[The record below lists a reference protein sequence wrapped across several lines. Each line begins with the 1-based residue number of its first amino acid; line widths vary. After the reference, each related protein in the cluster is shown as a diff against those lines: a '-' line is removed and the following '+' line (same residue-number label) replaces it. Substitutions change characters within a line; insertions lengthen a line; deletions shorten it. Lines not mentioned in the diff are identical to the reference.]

1 MRTVSSKVSKR
12 EHAAIV
18 QYANQTG
25 ESVSNLIRK
34 VLISDAVF
42 GDSGEIPVEYH
53 VDRYPADTE
62 EGAEDQVLEGQVKEI
77 KITLGW
83 NEKPALIK
91 QIADRLRKESKL
103 IREESEEEGP
113 NSHHESE
120 DSEQDQEEES
130 D

>member
-42 GDSGEIPVEYH
+42 GDSFGEIPVEYSI
-53 VDRYPADTE
+53 DRYPADTE
-62 EGAEDQVLEGQVKEI
+62 EDTKDQVLEEQVKEI
-77 KITLGW
+77 KMTLGW
-83 NEKPALIK
+83 KDKPTLINK
-91 QIADRLRKESKL
+91 IVKGL
-103 IREESEEEGP
+103 REESELI
-113 NSHHESE
+113 S
-120 DSEQDQEEES
+120 EEES

>member
-83 NEKPALIK
+83 DEKKPTLLINK
-91 QIADRLRKESKL
+91 IAARLRQESGA
-103 IREESEEEGP
+103 IDAINVEQA
-113 NSHHESE
+113 
-120 DSEQDQEEES
+120 EQDQEEES

>member
-42 GDSGEIPVEYH
+42 GDSFGEIPVEYH

-62 EGAEDQVLEGQVKEI
+62 ENAEDQVLEEHVKEI

-83 NEKPALIK
+83 DEKKPLLINK
-91 QIADRLRKESKL
+91 IVKRLREESKL
-103 IREESEEEGP
+103 IESDTEEEV
-113 NSHHESE
+113 S
-120 DSEQDQEEES
+120 DEELEKVF
-130 D
+130 DE

>member
-83 NEKPALIK
+83 DEKKPTLLINK
-91 QIADRLRKESKL
+91 IAARFRQESGA
-103 IREESEEEGP
+103 IDAINAEQA
-113 NSHHESE
+113 
-120 DSEQDQEEES
+120 EQDQEEES